1 MPSGIA
7 VKAVFSI
14 VSYGKAG
21 KPATARGSGRFSG
34 AQLGGVM
41 QRNLGV
47 CVLAA
52 SRSQVQSTAKR
63 LILRIS
69 LGAWRQLVML
79 MILCLLLACGVA
91 HAQGVNSASLAG
103 TVLDPANAAVKGA
116 KITVTNGATG
126 SERSPISHDPAPYNL
141 LPLPPR
147 PYKISLHAA

>member
-69 LGAWRQLVML
+69 LGAWRQLAML
-79 MILCLLLACGVA
+79 MILCLLLAFRGAPPPTPA
-91 HAQGVNSASLAG
+91 HPSP
-103 TVLDPANAAVKGA
+103 PAH
-116 KITVTNGATG
+116 
-126 SERSPISHDPAPYNL
+126 SH
-141 LPLPPR
+141 PP
-147 PYKISLHAA
+147 PHPPP

>member
-7 VKAVFSI
+7 VKAVYSI

-21 KPATARGSGRFSG
+21 KPAAGRGSGRFWG
-34 AQLGGVM
+34 AQVGGVM

-103 TVLDPANAAVKGA
+103 TLLDSAHAALKGSEIAAANAS
-116 KITVTNGATG
+116 T
-126 SERSPISHDPAPYNL
+126 P
-141 LPLPPR
+141 
-147 PYKISLHAA
+147 